1 MAITAIFLGFL
12 PGYGASWLLK
22 KFGLLRV
29 DDIREEQGLD
39 VTDLGVM
46 AYPEQTFIST
56 TPSVKAA
63 A

>member
-1 MAITAIFLGFL
+1 LT
-12 PGYGASWLLK
+12 GYGASWLLK

-29 DDIREEQGLD
+29 DDVREEQGLD
-39 VTDLGVM
+39 VTDLGVV

-56 TPSVKAA
+56 APSVKAA